1 MAAATST
8 EKLLAF
14 CLASTCAIFWLETFQ
29 FATRSATSSSI
40 EIQLRLQK
48 ITTGNPKH
56 ISTQGTANMG
66 RKHLAPWISID
77 NATTEFCV
85 SWNEDWD
92 ADDWWTHH
100 PGWWPNYTKENDTHY
115 CFERLPPKKAKLFQ
129 EIYNIQFENK
139 HNCSSTFSKTM
150 WNSGWGAD
158 LSNVVDG
165 IKAAHQTG
173 KSLTIATS
181 SFGWH
186 YAAKKDGSKPVCSQR
201 NMQCY
206 FLNLTNCRST
216 ERPSIGR
223 QYFLAGQWQG
233 FQQAWSY
240 LEYVVR
246 PQKWLRREVYEYSKP
261 YEAQLSAPC
270 TVLHVR
276 RGDVVLLDPTP
287 RRYHAIEEYLDKA
300 HNVTKN
306 ILLLTDDANAIGEAL
321 NLFPDYNWVYLNRT
335 RYRGTEGGWENH
347 IPSDSPKLEVISLL
361 SELRLA
367 RKCSTFIHSKSNL
380 ADYIFSEMKAVQT
393 KVKKINL
400 DVGKGN
406 KVFNADNVKSV
417 AISKVY

>member
-1 MAAATST
+1 MTVATST
-8 EKLLAF
+8 EKVLAF

-29 FATRSATSSSI
+29 FATQRATSSSI
-40 EIQLRLQK
+40 FGRNQ
-48 ITTGNPKH
+48 GYA
-56 ISTQGTANMG
+56 STQGTTNTG
-66 RKHLAPWISID
+66 RKDLAPWLSID
-77 NATTEFCV
+77 SGTTEFCV
-85 SWNEDWD
+85 SWDEDWY
-92 ADDWWTHH
+92 ADEWWTHH
-100 PGWWPNYTKENDTHY
+100 PEWWPNYTKENDTHY
-115 CFERLPPKKAKLFQ
+115 CFERLPSQKATLFR
-129 EIYNIQFENK
+129 EIYNTQFENK
-139 HNCSSTFSKTM
+139 HNCSSTISKTM

-173 KSLTIATS
+173 KVLTMATS
-181 SFGWH
+181 SLGWH
-186 YAAKKDGSKPVCSQR
+186 YAAKKDGLKPVCSQR

-216 ERPSIGR
+216 ERPSMGQQ
-223 QYFLAGQWQG
+223 QYFLAGQWKG
-233 FQQAWSY
+233 FQQARSY
-240 LEYVVR
+240 LEYSAR
-246 PQKWLRREVYEYSKP
+246 PQKWLRREVYEYSKQ
-261 YEAQLSAPC
+261 YEAQLLAPC

-276 RGDVVLLDPTP
+276 RGDVVLMDPTP
-287 RRYHAIEEYLDKA
+287 RRYHTIEEYLDKA
-300 HNVTKN
+300 HNVTRN
-306 ILLLTDDANAIGEAL
+306 VLLLTDDANAIGEAL
-321 NLFPDYNWVYLNRT
+321 HLFRDYNWVYLNRT

-380 ADYIFSEMKAVQT
+380 ADYIFSEMKTAHA

-406 KVFNADNVKSV
+406 KVHNAENFKSI